1 MTNPFSDIYLAMKRF
16 PLWGRLAYID
26 LQQTYK
32 RSIIGLAWIVFAF
45 SLFIG
50 VKVLVFG
57 SFAPGDPRLFSA
69 WLTVGF
75 WVYTYI
81 QFNVL
86 EGCSSFVSA
95 RSWILGTNMPLVG
108 FALQAM
114 VRVLLRFVL
123 HSVVVIAILFYLK
136 WTITPVV
143 AWAVLGFLC
152 LMLNALWVQIALGII
167 CARSR
172 DIGYFI
178 QSIMQIMFF
187 ITPILYFDIQ
197 LGDKAWLL
205 KYNPFTHYLAIVRD
219 PIVMYTVPVDSWV
232 IVGIITVMGWLSAL
246 ILLALYRRKV
256 AFWV

>member
-1 MTNPFSDIYLAMKRF
+1 MTNPFSDIYLASKRL

-32 RSIIGLAWIVFAF
+32 RSIIGLAWIVLAF

-50 VKVLVFG
+50 VKVFIFG

-75 WVYTYI
+75 AVFTYI
-81 QFNVL
+81 QFSVL
-86 EGCSSFVSA
+86 EGCNCFVIA
-95 RSWILGTNMPLVG
+95 RSWILGTNLPLVG
-108 FALQAM
+108 FAFQAM
-114 VRVLLRFVL
+114 ARVLFRFML
-123 HSVVVIAILFYLK
+123 HSLVVIVILLLLK
-136 WTITPVV
+136 WKIEPVV
-143 AWAVLGFLC
+143 GWAALGFLC
-152 LMLNALWVQIALGII
+152 LIFNALWVQIVFGIT
-167 CARSR
+167 CARNR

-187 ITPILYFDIQ
+187 ITPILYFDFQ

-205 KYNPFTHYLAIVRD
+205 QYNPFTHYLAIVRD
-219 PIVMYTVPVDSWV
+219 PIVLYSVPVKSWV
-232 IVGIITVMGWLSAL
+232 IVGIITGLGWLLAL
-246 ILLALYRRKV
+246 FLLALYRRKV